1 MTVLPM
7 FPLGLVHFP
16 GVFLPLQVFEP
27 RYQALTRDCL
37 AGDREFGVVLIER
50 GSEVGGGDVRFDVA
64 TVTAILDAGLDERGI
79 IRLDTVGTRR
89 VRVARWLEDD
99 PYPRAEVVDFAQPDP
114 ATLDMTVL
122 ANTERIVRQSLA
134 LRAEL
139 LDGGVPYNIALDDD
153 PARAFFQ
160 LAAIAPLGPADQQ
173 RLLATEDPG
182 ALMAL
187 LSELAAEEAA
197 VLAQRLAGN

>member
-1 MTVLPM
+1 M
-7 FPLGLVHFP
+7 FPLGMVHFP

-50 GSEVGGGDVRFDVA
+50 GSEVGGGDARFDVA
-64 TVTAILDAGLDERGI
+64 TVTVIVDVGLDERGV
-79 IRLDTVGTRR
+79 IRLNTVGTRR
-89 VRVARWLEDD
+89 VRVTNWLQDD
-99 PYPRAEVVDFAQPDP
+99 PYPRAEVLDLAPPDR
-114 ATLDMTVL
+114 ATLDMTAL
-122 ANTERIVRQSLA
+122 ASAERVVRQSLA
-134 LRAEL
+134 LQAEL
-139 LDGGVPYNIALDDD
+139 RDGGVPYNIALDED
-153 PARAFFQ
+153 PVRAIFQ

-182 ALMAL
+182 ALLAL
-187 LSELAAEEAA
+187 LAGLVAEEAF